1 MKVVHDTNVVV
12 SGLLHSEGN
21 PGQIL
26 TLALSGAVQVCH
38 DERILAE
45 YREVLARP
53 RLKLNSERVKEVL
66 VKLESDGTSVRPGAE
81 KWNLPDADD
90 EPFLAVTFAA
100 PADHLITGNIRH
112 YPAAQRKGCS
122 VVTPAE
128 FMEIWRQASR

>member
-1 MKVVHDTNVVV
+1 MKVVLDTNVVV

-26 TLALSGAVQVCH
+26 ALALSGAVQICH
-38 DERILAE
+38 DEIIFAE
-45 YREVLARP
+45 YLEVLSRP
-53 RLKLNSERVKEVL
+53 RFKLNPERVKEIL
-66 VKLESDGTSVRPGAE
+66 TKIETDGTSVSTGAE

-90 EPFLAVTFAA
+90 IPFLAVTFAA
-100 PADHLITGNIRH
+100 SADHLVTGNIRH

-128 FMEIWRQASR
+128 FMEIWRRASR